1 MVPGGGPVFPPG
13 GGARRRPPGAFPAA
27 KKPAGSATPT
37 HSRPLRPLTH
47 RREEGP
53 MRPLTV
59 GTSLV
64 AGIFAPGCTDEPPTP
79 PAARGAPVEISHAPH
94 HRGPPG
100 VYFLPPPGAAPSFTG
115 EVFSGLTLEGE

>member
-1 MVPGGGPVFPPG
+1 MGPRFSSFGGG
-13 GGARRRPPGAFPAA
+13 RRSAPRAFSSSTIT
-27 KKPAGSATPT
+27 AGSATPT

-64 AGIFAPGCTDEPPTP
+64 AGLLAPGCTDEPPTP
-79 PAARGAPVEISHAPH
+79 PATRGAPVVISHAAHTSGTP
-94 HRGPPG
+94 R
-100 VYFLPPPGAAPSFTG
+100 VYFPPPTVAP
-115 EVFSGLTLEGE
+115 